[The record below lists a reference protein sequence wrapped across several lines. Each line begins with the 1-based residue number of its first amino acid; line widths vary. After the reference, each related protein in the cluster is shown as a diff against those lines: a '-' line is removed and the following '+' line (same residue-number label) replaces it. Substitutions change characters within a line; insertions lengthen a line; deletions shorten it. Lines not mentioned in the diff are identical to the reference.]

1 MIQVSCVLVVQRGKC
16 KMINPQ
22 DPKFQAIILKAHLK
36 LLASGMTNSRHSGKQ
51 ILEAASRL
59 TKNKYKRGQYKQAL
73 ADLATI

>member
-22 DPKFQAIILKAHLK
+22 DPKFQAIILKGHLI
-36 LLASGMTNSRHSGKQ
+36 LLDGGMKNSRMSGKQ

-59 TKNKYKRGQYKQAL
+59 TGAKYKRGQYEQAL